1 MIKKI
6 NSQASSDIPIFSTT
20 SAGNE
25 PNEQNRMTM
34 LKRTSTDLIVHIV
47 MRGWMSKRGK
57 GGMFGSSSFR
67 KRYFMLDTVTSRVY
81 YFLSDDHAN
90 IWLKKIRLH
99 EKCDLAKGF
108 ICLDDVVSV
117 NLEGP
122 ASIQTTKEDKA
133 MLLLG
138 STSSSS
144 SSSKKKS
151 R

>member
-122 ASIQTTKEDKA
+122 ASIQTATEDKA
-133 MLLLG
+133 TLLLG

-144 SSSKKKS
+144 KSSKMKS

>member
-20 SAGNE
+20 TAGNE

-122 ASIQTTKEDKA
+122 ASIQTATEDKA
-133 MLLLG
+133 TLLLG

-144 SSSKKKS
+144 KSSKMKS